1 MHEHLPTSS
10 WIECRAEDEADVLY
24 LTGIWRLAHVEAITG
39 RLRELGLRART
50 RFVLDGSRL
59 EALDTAASFILLR
72 HLADIGCTRAMVSG
86 RSLDP
91 RHERLLLLVH
101 ERMTT
106 QPAAGHTMHLGL
118 VQRIGAAVLDLA
130 RLLKT
135 HVDFVGVVTLELAR
149 LARRPGSFRTRETV
163 SQFEAVCIDAV
174 PIVALV
180 NFLIGVVIA
189 YVLGVQAQRY
199 GATLFVADGIALGIC
214 RELSPI
220 LSSVL
225 VAGRSGAAFTAQI
238 GTMKVEE
245 EIDAISTLGL
255 SPIQVLVIPRLLAL
269 VIALPLLV
277 FVGDVAGILGGLLV
291 GTWQLDIA
299 PQVFLDRV
307 HSSLEMRHFVVG
319 LGKAPVFAAIV
330 ATIACG
336 MGLQVSR
343 DARSLGENTTS
354 TVVQCIVWVIML
366 DAAFAV
372 AFQRLGI

>member
-1 MHEHLPTSS
+1 MAETFPSS
-10 WIECRAEDEADVLY
+10 NWIERSEEDGSDVLY
-24 LTGIWRLAHVEAITG
+24 LSGAWRLPHAEAIAR
-39 RLRELGLRART
+39 RLRALDLRGRT
-50 RFVLDGSRL
+50 KFVLDGSRL
-59 EALDTAASFILLR
+59 ESLDTSAGFVLLK
-72 HLADIGCTRAMVSG
+72 HLGEIGCTRESVSG
-86 RSLDP
+86 RGFDP
-91 RHERLLLLVH
+91 RYERLLLLVY
-101 ERMTT
+101 ERMLTP
-106 QPAAGHTMHLGL
+106 PASGHTVHLGL
-118 VQRIGAAVLDLA
+118 LQRVGSAVVDVG
-130 RLLKT
+130 RLLRS
-135 HVDFVGVVTLELAR
+135 HVDFVGVVASELAR
-149 LARRPGSFRTRETV
+149 LARNPRLFRSRETV

-199 GATLFVADGIALGIC
+199 GATLFVADGIGLGIC

-225 VAGRSGAAFTAQI
+225 VAGRSGAAFTAQL

-269 VIALPLLV
+269 MVALPLLV
-277 FVGDVAGILGGLLV
+277 FVGDVAGIAGGMLV

-307 HSSLEMRHFVVG
+307 HSALELRHFVIG
-319 LGKAPVFAAIV
+319 LGKAPAFAAVV
-330 ATIACG
+330 AIIACC

-354 TVVQCIVWVIML
+354 TVVQCIVWVIVL
-366 DAAFAV
+366 DAIFAV
-372 AFQRLGI
+372 AFQNMGI